1 VQVYETTKKKSKD
14 SKETIRVTE
23 YVARD
28 PQETHVKR
36 TYEFEGEDG
45 EVFQEWSVEYLKGED

>member
-1 VQVYETTKKKSKD
+1 
-14 SKETIRVTE
+14 VTE